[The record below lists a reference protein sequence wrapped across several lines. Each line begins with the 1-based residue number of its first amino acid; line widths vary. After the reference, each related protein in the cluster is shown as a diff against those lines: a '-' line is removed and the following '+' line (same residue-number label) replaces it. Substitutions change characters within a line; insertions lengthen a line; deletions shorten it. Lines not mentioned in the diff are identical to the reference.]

1 MIYCD
6 TWALIY
12 TFKLQ
17 CFETVL
23 VTALHTNLKKKYVFG
38 IDKACDSILM
48 WHGDIVF
55 KNGIPVLRWQTVTKS
70 EVVFDY
76 EFNTLDLRCGHG
88 EIFSE

>member
-12 TFKLQ
+12 KFKLQ

-38 IDKACDSILM
+38 IDKACDSIL
-48 WHGDIVF
+48 
-55 KNGIPVLRWQTVTKS
+55 VTLSLKRECS
-70 EVVFDY
+70 QMADCYNE
-76 EFNTLDLRCGHG
+76 
-88 EIFSE
+88 

>member
-12 TFKLQ
+12 KFKLQ

-38 IDKACDSILM
+38 IDKACDSIL
-48 WHGDIVF
+48 
-55 KNGIPVLRWQTVTKS
+55 VTLSLKRES
-70 EVVFDY
+70 LSSDGRLLQRVKRFLIR
-76 EFNTLDLRCGHG
+76 NSTPLT
-88 EIFSE
+88 

>member
-12 TFKLQ
+12 KIQIAKLLNSISYSIAYKFK
-17 CFETVL
+17 EK
-23 VTALHTNLKKKYVFG
+23 NGFG

-55 KNGIPVLRWQTVTKS
+55 KKGIPALRWQTVTKS
-70 EVVFDY
+70 EEVFD
-76 EFNTLDLRCGHG
+76 
-88 EIFSE
+88 

>member
-12 TFKLQ
+12 KFKLQ

-38 IDKACDSILM
+38 IDKACDSIL
-48 WHGDIVF
+48 
-55 KNGIPVLRWQTVTKS
+55 VTLSLKRES
-70 EVVFDY
+70 LSSDGRLLQRVKRF
-76 EFNTLDLRCGHG
+76 FIRNSTPLT
-88 EIFSE
+88 

>member
-12 TFKLQ
+12 KIQIAKLLNCISYSIAYNFK
-17 CFETVL
+17 EK
-23 VTALHTNLKKKYVFG
+23 NGFG

-55 KNGIPVLRWQTVTKS
+55 KK
-70 EVVFDY
+70 
-76 EFNTLDLRCGHG
+76 
-88 EIFSE
+88 